1 MAQRPTS
8 NQIKERLLTPPID
21 ESDGEPTFISDLST
35 RTFMTIPIFD
45 LESYDKNPRR
55 MLNPNYEKIKESILN
70 NGINQPLVI
79 TKRPD
84 AEKYMIYKGGNT
96 RLQALKELYDETGER
111 RFRVVDCSFHP
122 WSGFESDA
130 IIGHIQENEMR
141 KSLCFIDRAYG
152 VKLAIDHLHQE
163 SANKDLSLRD
173 YRSMLSRK
181 GYSTTISSL
190 SIMLYAIDIIE
201 PLLAREVCVTMGRPQ
216 VQKLRSLENAYRKVC
231 GEFHY
236 SKSTVDK
243 LFVESLKSY
252 EDDEWSY
259 SSFRRC
265 LEAAISD
272 SESISIHDVAIRIDG
287 YLHVSDS
294 PLSGTPTAIDS
305 DCESIDDLDWPDI
318 RTNLTQNESV
328 YTVNTSQTEHS
339 LHNYGA
345 NKEIDSVDS
354 DHGGSNDAPKSQET
368 DFPIADVRETPTF
381 STEAEL
387 SHLQQLSYRCASRLA
402 KRYDL
407 MVNKE
412 TGNPIITNTG
422 SWGIGYLITDYPAG
436 ASNGNPS
443 VMRTR
448 DALWWQL
455 VELCDLRW
463 ATERARP
470 TIAKLV
476 VNSKLLNFV
485 KSGNIQTLSIHANG
499 LMKCTHGHLSL
510 LGFCLR
516 QLDESSW
523 NDLSE
528 LHTLYRSIHQLSR
541 NAGIQLFQP
550 IKREVRKHK

>member
-8 NQIKERLLTPPID
+8 NQIKERLLTQPTD
-21 ESDGEPTFISDLST
+21 EADSEPNFISDLST
-35 RTFMTIPIFD
+35 RTFLSIPISD

-70 NGINQPLVI
+70 NGINQPLVV

-111 RFRVVDCSFHP
+111 RFHVVECSFHP

-163 SANKDLSLRD
+163 SENKDLSLRD

-190 SIMLYAIDIIE
+190 SIMLYAIDILE
-201 PLLAREVCVTMGRPQ
+201 PLLDRDVCVTMGRPQ

-231 GEFHY
+231 EEFKY
-236 SKSTVDK
+236 SKKTIDS
-243 LFVESLKSY
+243 LFIESLKSY

-265 LEAAISD
+265 LEAAISE

-294 PLSGTPTAIDS
+294 PLSGTPTGMDS

-328 YTVNTSQTEHS
+328 YTVNTSQVEHS
-339 LHNYGA
+339 LHKNGA
-345 NKEIDSVDS
+345 NEEIDSVDNEHDGS
-354 DHGGSNDAPKSQET
+354 DSAPKTQVT
-368 DFPIADVRETPTF
+368 DFPIADVRETSTF
-381 STEAEL
+381 STEADL

-407 MVNKE
+407 LVNKE

-422 SWGIGYLITDYPAG
+422 SWGIGYLITDYPADASSGNAG
-436 ASNGNPS
+436 A
-443 VMRTR
+443 MRTR

-485 KSGNIQTLSIHANG
+485 KSGNIQTLSIHAHG

-528 LHTLYRSIHQLSR
+528 LHTLYRSIHHLSR

-550 IKREVRKHK
+550 IKKEVRKHK